1 MVEKQENNVW
11 DNVDWITIGLYLA
24 MMLIGWINIYA
35 AVYNEEHK
43 SIFDMTQRYGK
54 QLMWIG
60 AAIFIAVLMIN
71 TDSKFFVTFAFPI
84 YIALIFVLLVVL
96 LVGSEIKGARSW
108 IQLGNFSIQ
117 PSEFM
122 KMATSLALARYIS
135 SYDFK
140 MHDYKSLLSL
150 AAIIGIPV
158 GLIFLQND
166 TGSAIVFGIFILV
179 LYREGLNGLVLFF
192 SFLISVVFILTM
204 LFDPLI
210 TILIL
215 SIAALVI
222 NYLLKKKLQRTLIG
236 GATFFGIFGV
246 LWGLNYI
253 LGGSVSPIFFILIA
267 AILTSAMFFTWA
279 MVLRK
284 HSLAILIGIY
294 LGSVLFSVSV
304 DYVFDNIMEQHQ
316 RDRINELLGIHSDVL
331 GTGYNVNQSK
341 IAIGSGG
348 LFGKGFLQGTQ
359 TKFDFVPEQDTD
371 FIFCTVGEEWGFLGS
386 TVVIGLFMALLMRI
400 IFLAERSR
408 SRFSR
413 VYGYSVACIIFFHF
427 AVNIGMTIGLAPV
440 VGIPLPFFSYGGSSL
455 WSFTFLLFI
464 FVRLDASRF
473 EQLSF

>member
-1 MVEKQENNVW
+1 MVDEKNNVW

-24 MMLIGWINIYA
+24 MMFIGWINIYA

-84 YIALIFVLLVVL
+84 YIALVVVLLVVL
-96 LVGSEIKGARSW
+96 VVGSEIKGAKSW

-140 MHDYKSLLSL
+140 IHDYKSLLSL
-150 AAIIGIPV
+150 AAILGIPV

-166 TGSAIVFGIFILV
+166 TGSAIVFGVFILV

-192 SFLISVVFILTM
+192 SFLIAVVFILTM
-204 LFDPLI
+204 LLDPLI

-215 SIAALVI
+215 TIAALII

-236 GATFFGIFGV
+236 GGTFFGIFGL
-246 LWGLNYI
+246 LWLLNRVF
-253 LGGSVSPIFFILIA
+253 GGSVSPVFFILIA
-267 AILTSAMFFTWA
+267 AILTSAMYFTWA
-279 MVLRK
+279 MVLHK
-284 HSLAILIGIY
+284 HSLAILLGIY

-304 DYVFDNIMEQHQ
+304 DYVFHNVMEQHQ
-316 RDRINELLGIHSDVL
+316 RDRINEVLGIQSDVL

-386 TVVIGLFMALLMRI
+386 TIVVGLFMALLMRI

-413 VYGYSVACIIFFHF
+413 VYGYCVASIIFFHF

-455 WSFTFLLFI
+455 WSFTLLLFV

>member
-1 MVEKQENNVW
+1 
-11 DNVDWITIGLYLA
+11 
-24 MMLIGWINIYA
+24 
-35 AVYNEEHK
+35 
-43 SIFDMTQRYGK
+43 
-54 QLMWIG
+54 MWIG

-84 YIALIFVLLVVL
+84 YILLILVLLSVL
-96 LVGSEIKGARSW
+96 IIGSEVKGAKSW

-140 MHDYKSLLSL
+140 MHSYKSLLTL
-150 AAIIGIPV
+150 AGILFIPV

-166 TGSAIVFGIFILV
+166 TGSAIVFGVFILV

-192 SFLISVVFILTM
+192 SFLIALVFILTM
-204 LFDPLI
+204 ILDPFI

-215 SIAALVI
+215 SVAALII
-222 NYLLKKKLQRTLIG
+222 NYLLKKKLQRALIG
-236 GATFFGIFGV
+236 TAVFFGIFGG
-246 LWGLNYI
+246 LWLLNYI
-253 LGGSVSPIFFILIA
+253 FDGSISPVVFILVA

-279 MVLRK
+279 IMLHKR
-284 HSLAILIGIY
+284 SLAILIGIY

-304 DYVFDNIMEQHQ
+304 DYVFHNIMEQHQ
-316 RDRINELLGIHSDVL
+316 RDRINELLGIQSDVL

-348 LFGKGFLQGTQ
+348 FFGKGFLQGTQ
-359 TKFDFVPEQDTD
+359 TKFDFVPEQSTD
-371 FIFCTVGEEWGFLGS
+371 FIFCTVGEEWGFLGT
-386 TVVIGLFMALLMRI
+386 TVVIGLFMGLLMRI
-400 IFLAERSR
+400 IFLAERNR

-413 VYGYSVACIIFFHF
+413 VYGYCVAVILFFHF

-455 WSFTFLLFI
+455 WSFTLLLFI

>member
-1 MVEKQENNVW
+1 
-11 DNVDWITIGLYLA
+11 
-24 MMLIGWINIYA
+24 
-35 AVYNEEHK
+35 
-43 SIFDMTQRYGK
+43 
-54 QLMWIG
+54 MWIG
-60 AAIFIAVLMIN
+60 AAIFIAMLMIN

-84 YIALIFVLLVVL
+84 YLLLIFILLVVL
-96 LVGSEIKGARSW
+96 IVGSEIKGAKSW

-122 KMATSLALARYIS
+122 KMGTALALSRYIS

-140 MHDYKSLLSL
+140 MHNFKSMLTMAGIILL
-150 AAIIGIPV
+150 PV

-166 TGSAIVFGIFILV
+166 TGSALVFGVFILV

-192 SFLISVVFILTM
+192 SFLIAMVFILTM
-204 LFDPLI
+204 ILDPLP

-215 SIAALVI
+215 SVAALII

-236 GATFFGIFGV
+236 GGVFFGLFG
-246 LWGLNYI
+246 LMWLLNYL
-253 LGGSVSPIFFILIA
+253 LGGSISPVFFILIA

-279 MVLRK
+279 IMLHKR
-284 HSLAILIGIY
+284 SLAILIGIY

-304 DYVFDNIMEQHQ
+304 DYVFHNVMEEHQ
-316 RDRINELLGIHSDVL
+316 RDRINELLGIETDVL

-348 LFGKGFLQGTQ
+348 FFGKGFLQGTQ

-371 FIFCTVGEEWGFLGS
+371 FIFCTVGEEWGFIG
-386 TVVIGLFMALLMRI
+386 TTTVIGLFMALLMRI
-400 IFLAERSR
+400 IYLAERNR

-413 VYGYSVACIIFFHF
+413 IYGYSVACILFFHF
-427 AVNIGMTIGLAPV
+427 AVNIGMSIGLAPV
-440 VGIPLPFFSYGGSSL
+440 IGIPLPFFSYGGSSL
-455 WSFTFLLFI
+455 WSFTLLLFI
-464 FVRLDASRF
+464 FIRLDASRF

>member
-1 MVEKQENNVW
+1 MVEKNDNVW
-11 DNVDWITIGLYLA
+11 ENVDWITIGLYLA

-35 AVYNEEHK
+35 AVYNEDHK
-43 SIFDMTQRYGK
+43 SIFDMTQQYGK

-60 AAIFIAVLMIN
+60 AAIFIAILMIN

-84 YIALIFVLLVVL
+84 YILLILVLLSVL
-96 LVGSEIKGARSW
+96 VIGSEIKGAKSW
-108 IQLGNFSIQ
+108 IQLGTFSIQ

-122 KMATSLALARYIS
+122 KMGTSLALARYIS

-140 MHDYKSLLSL
+140 MHDYKSLLTL
-150 AAIIGIPV
+150 AGIVGIPV

-192 SFLISVVFILTM
+192 SFLIALVFILTM
-204 LFDPLI
+204 LLDPFI

-215 SIAALVI
+215 SVAALVI

-236 GATFFGIFGV
+236 GGVLFGIFGA
-246 LWGLNYI
+246 LWLLNYI

-267 AILTSAMFFTWA
+267 AILASAMFFTWA
-279 MVLRK
+279 IMLHKR
-284 HSLAILIGIY
+284 SLAILIGIY

-304 DYVFDNIMEQHQ
+304 DYVFHNIMEQHQ
-316 RDRINELLGIHSDVL
+316 RDRINELLGIQSDVL

-348 LFGKGFLQGTQ
+348 FFGKGFLQGTQ
-359 TKFDFVPEQDTD
+359 TKFDFVPEQSTD
-371 FIFCTVGEEWGFLGS
+371 FIFCTVGEEWGFIG
-386 TVVIGLFMALLMRI
+386 TTTVIGLFMALLMRI
-400 IFLAERSR
+400 IFLAERNR

-413 VYGYSVACIIFFHF
+413 VYGYCVAVILFFHF

-455 WSFTFLLFI
+455 WSFTLLLFV

>member
-1 MVEKQENNVW
+1 MVDEKNNVW

-24 MMLIGWINIYA
+24 MMFIGWINIYA

-84 YIALIFVLLVVL
+84 YIALVVVLLVVL
-96 LVGSEIKGARSW
+96 VVGSEIKGARSW

-140 MHDYKSLLSL
+140 IHDYKSLLSL
-150 AAIIGIPV
+150 AAILGIPV

-166 TGSAIVFGIFILV
+166 TGSAIVFGVFILV

-192 SFLISVVFILTM
+192 SFLIAVVFILTM
-204 LFDPLI
+204 LLDPLI

-215 SIAALVI
+215 TIAALII

-236 GATFFGIFGV
+236 GGTFFGIFGL
-246 LWGLNYI
+246 LWLLNRVF
-253 LGGSVSPIFFILIA
+253 GGSVSPVFFILIA
-267 AILTSAMFFTWA
+267 AILTSAMYFTWA
-279 MVLRK
+279 MVLHK
-284 HSLAILIGIY
+284 HSLAILLGIY

-304 DYVFDNIMEQHQ
+304 DYVFHNVMEQHQ
-316 RDRINELLGIHSDVL
+316 RDRINEVLGIQSDVL

-348 LFGKGFLQGTQ
+348 LLGKGFLQGTQ

-386 TVVIGLFMALLMRI
+386 TVVVGLFMALLMRI

-413 VYGYSVACIIFFHF
+413 VYGYCVASIIFFHF

-455 WSFTFLLFI
+455 WSFTLLLFV

>member
-1 MVEKQENNVW
+1 MVNEKNNVW
-11 DNVDWITIGLYLA
+11 ENVDWITIGLYLA
-24 MMLIGWINIYA
+24 MMFIGWINIYA
-35 AVYNEEHK
+35 AVYNEDHK
-43 SIFDMTQRYGK
+43 SIMDMTQRYGK

-84 YIALIFVLLVVL
+84 YLLLVFILLVVL
-96 LVGSEIKGARSW
+96 IVGSEVKGAKSW

-140 MHDYKSLLSL
+140 MHSYKSLLTL
-150 AAIIGIPV
+150 AGILFIPV

-166 TGSAIVFGIFILV
+166 TGSAIVFGVFILV

-192 SFLISVVFILTM
+192 SFLIALVFILTM
-204 LFDPLI
+204 ILDPFI

-215 SIAALVI
+215 SVAALII
-222 NYLLKKKLQRTLIG
+222 NYLLKKKLQRALIG
-236 GATFFGIFGV
+236 TAVFFGIFGG
-246 LWGLNYI
+246 LWLLNYI
-253 LGGSVSPIFFILIA
+253 FGGSVSPIVFILVA

-279 MVLRK
+279 IMLHKR
-284 HSLAILIGIY
+284 SLAILIGIY

-304 DYVFDNIMEQHQ
+304 DYVFHNIMEQHQ
-316 RDRINELLGIHSDVL
+316 RDRINELLGIQSDVL

-348 LFGKGFLQGTQ
+348 FFGKGFLQGTQ

-371 FIFCTVGEEWGFLGS
+371 FIFCTVGEEWGFVG
-386 TVVIGLFMALLMRI
+386 TTAVICLFMALLMRI
-400 IFLAERSR
+400 IFLAERNR

-413 VYGYSVACIIFFHF
+413 VYGYCVAVILFFHF

-455 WSFTFLLFI
+455 WSFTLLLFI

>member
-1 MVEKQENNVW
+1 MIEKQENNVW
-11 DNVDWITIGLYLA
+11 DNVDWTTIGLYLA
-24 MMLIGWINIYA
+24 MMFIGWINIYA

-43 SIFDMTQRYGK
+43 SIFDMTQQYGK

-84 YIALIFVLLVVL
+84 YIALTFLLMLVP
-96 LVGSEIKGARSW
+96 LVGTEINGAKSW
-108 IQLGNFSIQ
+108 IKIGGFSIQ

-140 MHDYKSLLSL
+140 IHDYKSLLAL
-150 AAIIGIPV
+150 AGILGIPV

-166 TGSAIVFGIFILV
+166 TGSAIVFGVFILV

-192 SFLISVVFILTM
+192 SFLIALVFILTM
-204 LFDPLI
+204 LLDPLF
-210 TILIL
+210 TILVL
-215 SIAALVI
+215 TIAALVI

-236 GATFFGIFGV
+236 GGTFFGIFGL
-246 LWGLNYI
+246 LWGLNHI
-253 LGGSVSPIFFILIA
+253 LGGSVSPVFFMLIA
-267 AILTSAMFFTWA
+267 AILTSAMFFIWA
-279 MVLRK
+279 IVLHK

-304 DYVFDNIMEQHQ
+304 DYVFHNIMEEHQ
-316 RDRINELLGIHSDVL
+316 RNRINELLGIQSDIH
-331 GTGYNVNQSK
+331 GAGYHVNQSK

-348 LFGKGFLQGTQ
+348 IFGKGFLQGTQ
-359 TKFDFVPEQDTD
+359 TKFDFVPEQSTD
-371 FIFCTVGEEWGFLGS
+371 FIFCTVGEEWGFVGS
-386 TVVIGLFMALLMRI
+386 TVVIGLFLALLMRI
-400 IFLAERSR
+400 IYLAERSR

-413 VYGYSVACIIFFHF
+413 VYGYCVACILFFHF

-440 VGIPLPFFSYGGSSL
+440 IGIPLPFFSYGGSSL
-455 WSFTFLLFI
+455 WSFTLLLFI

>member
-1 MVEKQENNVW
+1 MVEKNDNVW
-11 DNVDWITIGLYLA
+11 ENVDWITIGLYLA
-24 MMLIGWINIYA
+24 MMFIGWINIYA

-43 SIFDMTQRYGK
+43 SIFDMTQQYGK

-84 YIALIFVLLVVL
+84 YIALIFLLM
-96 LVGSEIKGARSW
+96 LVPLIGTEINGAKSW
-108 IQLGNFSIQ
+108 IQIGGFSIQ

-140 MHDYKSLLSL
+140 MHDYKSLLTL
-150 AAIIGIPV
+150 AGILGVPV

-166 TGSAIVFGIFILV
+166 TGSAIVFGVFILV

-192 SFLISVVFILTM
+192 SFLIAVVFILTM
-204 LFDPLI
+204 LLDPLP

-215 SIAALVI
+215 SVAALII

-236 GATFFGIFGV
+236 GGVLFGIFGL
-246 LWGLNYI
+246 LWFLNYI
-253 LGGSVSPIFFILIA
+253 FDGSVSPVVFILVA
-267 AILTSAMFFTWA
+267 AIITSGLFFTWA
-279 MVLRK
+279 IMLHK

-304 DYVFDNIMEQHQ
+304 DYVFHNVMEEHQ
-316 RDRINELLGIHSDVL
+316 RNRINELLGIQTDIHT
-331 GTGYNVNQSK
+331 TGYHVNQSK

-348 LFGKGFLQGTQ
+348 FFGKGFLQGTQ
-359 TKFDFVPEQDTD
+359 TKFDFVPEQSTD
-371 FIFCTVGEEWGFLGS
+371 FIFCTVGEEWGFLG
-386 TVVIGLFMALLMRI
+386 TTTVIGLFMALLLRI
-400 IFLAERSR
+400 IFLAERNR

-413 VYGYSVACIIFFHF
+413 VYGYCVATILFFHF
-427 AVNIGMTIGLAPV
+427 AINIGMTIGLAPV
-440 VGIPLPFFSYGGSSL
+440 IGIPLPFFSYGGSSL
-455 WSFTFLLFI
+455 WSFTLLLFVFI
-464 FVRLDASRF
+464 RLDASRI

>member
-1 MVEKQENNVW
+1 MGDEKNNVW

-24 MMLIGWINIYA
+24 MMFIGWINIYA

-84 YIALIFVLLVVL
+84 YIALVVVLLVVL
-96 LVGSEIKGARSW
+96 VVGSEIKGAKSW

-122 KMATSLALARYIS
+122 KMATSQALARYIS

-140 MHDYKSLLSL
+140 IHDYKSLLSL
-150 AAIIGIPV
+150 AAILGIPV

-166 TGSAIVFGIFILV
+166 TGSAIVFGVFILV

-192 SFLISVVFILTM
+192 SFLIAVVFILTM
-204 LFDPLI
+204 LLDPLI

-215 SIAALVI
+215 TIAALVI

-236 GATFFGIFGV
+236 GGTFFGIFGL
-246 LWGLNYI
+246 LWLLNRVF
-253 LGGSVSPIFFILIA
+253 GGSVSPVFFILIA
-267 AILTSAMFFTWA
+267 AILTSAMYFTWA
-279 MVLRK
+279 MVLHK
-284 HSLAILIGIY
+284 HSLAILLGIY

-304 DYVFDNIMEQHQ
+304 DYVFHNVMEQHQ
-316 RDRINELLGIHSDVL
+316 RDRINEVLGIQSDVL

-386 TVVIGLFMALLMRI
+386 TIVVGLFMALLMRI

-413 VYGYSVACIIFFHF
+413 VYGYCVASIIFFHF

-455 WSFTFLLFI
+455 WSFTLLLFV